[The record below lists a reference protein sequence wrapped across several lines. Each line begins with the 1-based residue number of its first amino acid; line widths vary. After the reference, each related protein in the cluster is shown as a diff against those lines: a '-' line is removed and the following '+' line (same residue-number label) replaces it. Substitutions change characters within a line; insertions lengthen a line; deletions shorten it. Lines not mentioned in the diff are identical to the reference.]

1 MAGIPR
7 RGEDWLSILR
17 RLHGVLKR
25 VPDHYTGGILGSMTT
40 PPHPLGSL
48 VFQLFHLYNINDL
61 ELFAELRELEEEA
74 VSMMGEIMGCEGCT
88 GMVTS
93 GGSEANLAALYLA
106 REHGYDTVYVAPTA
120 HDSVFKAA
128 RLLRMKLVEVGLD
141 GEYRM
146 SARILEEKMEANGPG
161 MVVVTLGTTG
171 LGLLD
176 PVEKIASIA
185 SRQGGVVHVD
195 AALGGF
201 VAPFLYP
208 ERRLGFQ
215 NPVVVS
221 VTMDPH
227 KLGLAP
233 IPAGGL
239 VVRSE
244 EWFSPLVFKSS
255 YMPAGIQIGLLG
267 TRTAASAVATWAV
280 MRHVGMEGYRRQARR
295 LMGLAR
301 RFIRLAESRGLKVAA
316 EPEVPVVCLETG
328 DADEVLKRL
337 ASRGLLL
344 YRCGV
349 VEGVRVVVMP
359 HVTYGH
365 LKRVVEVL
373 TRLQG

>member
-7 RGEDWLSILR
+7 RGEDWIDILR
-17 RLHGVLKR
+17 RLHDVLRR

-40 PPHPLGSL
+40 PPHPLGLL

-61 ELFAELRELEEEA
+61 ELFAELRRLEEEA
-74 VSMMGEIMGCEGCT
+74 VSMMGEIMGCRGCT

-106 REHGYDTVYVAPTA
+106 REHGYGTVYAAPTA

-128 RLLRMKLVEVGLD
+128 RLLGMKLVEVGLD
-141 GEYRM
+141 DEYRM
-146 SARILEEKMEANGPG
+146 SARALEEEMEANGPG
-161 MVVVTLGTTG
+161 LVVATLGTTG

-176 PVEKIASIA
+176 PVEDIASTA
-185 SRQGGVVHVD
+185 SKQGGVVHID

-201 VAPFLYP
+201 VAPLLYP

-215 NPVVVS
+215 NPAVMS

-239 VVRSE
+239 VVRDGG
-244 EWFSPLVFKSS
+244 WFSPLVFESS
-255 YMPAGIQIGLLG
+255 YMPAGRQIGLLG
-267 TRTAASAVATWAV
+267 TRTAASAVAAWAV
-280 MRHVGMEGYRRQARR
+280 MRHMGVEGYRRQARR

-301 RFIRLAESRGLKVAA
+301 RFAGLAASKGLKVAA

-328 DADEVLKRL
+328 DAGEALNRL
-337 ASRGLLL
+337 ASEGLLL

-359 HVTYGH
+359 HVTYGD
-365 LKRVVEVL
+365 LKRIVRLL
-373 TRLQG
+373 TRIQG

>member
-1 MAGIPR
+1 MDGIPR
-7 RGEDWLSILR
+7 RGEDWINVLR
-17 RLHGVLKR
+17 RLYAVLRR

-61 ELFAELRELEEEA
+61 ELFAELRRLEEEA
-74 VSMMGEIMGCEGCT
+74 VSMMGEIMGCRGCT

-128 RLLRMKLVEVGLD
+128 RLLRMRLVEVGLD
-141 GEYRM
+141 DEYRM
-146 SARILEEKMEANGPG
+146 STRILEEKMEANGPG
-161 MVVVTLGTTG
+161 LVVVTLGTTG

-176 PVEKIASIA
+176 PVEEAASIA
-185 SRQGGVVHVD
+185 YKHGGVVHVD

-215 NPVVVS
+215 NLAVMS

-239 VVRSE
+239 VVRNE
-244 EWFSPLVFKSS
+244 EWFSPLVFESS
-255 YMPAGIQIGLLG
+255 YMPAGRQIGLLG

-280 MRHVGMEGYRRQARR
+280 MRHMGMDGYRRQARR

-301 RFIRLAESRGLKVAA
+301 RFARLARSRGLKVAA
-316 EPEVPVVCLETG
+316 EPEVPVVCLETV
-328 DADEVLKRL
+328 DADKALSRL
-337 ASRGLLL
+337 ASEGLLL

-359 HVTYGH
+359 HVTYGD
-365 LKRVVEVL
+365 LERVVQL
-373 TRLQG
+373 LAQLQG